1 MRKFDISG
9 NNKYYVSSEV
19 AKHAIGFSSLGAY
32 ITHLKLENDLAKEEL
47 GSKVD
52 RVECSTDE
60 ILKLVKDINSG
71 IDPKS
76 VVECFNKISDIYET
90 LKTSIVRDAAY
101 TKPQQAAMME
111 ELKKLAGF
119 LIAMRKIFGQS

>member
-1 MRKFDISG
+1 
-9 NNKYYVSSEV
+9 V
-19 AKHAIGFSSLGAY
+19 AKHASGCSSLGAY